1 MSKEDKLKNYVQNTY
16 GELHAPEDL
25 RRKVMNMDERN
36 VKKKEMSV
44 GRKLAMA
51 AAIAAVLFAG
61 SNGVAYAM
69 TGSTWVET
77 VVAKINLTGVWQE
90 VEMEGVVLED
100 GTVQYS
106 TTLNVQDED
115 SVEFVL
121 ISDAT
126 DADSLKIA
134 GVGAESSFPEVY
146 IVKDTSITVDNI
158 GVAKED
164 DKVYARVSP
173 MVVPCDSPLSSVDD
187 VFNAILVRGNALG
200 DAMFY
205 GKGAGKLP
213 TASAGVAD
221 IIDASQNDCRGIMW
235 ENVGDSFMETED
247 KAEYSWLV
255 RADADKK
262 AEAEKIFG
270 NVEIVELNGEIGF
283 VAKGFTPAQM
293 AEKAAFA
300 DKYIRILK

>member
-77 VVAKINLTGVWQE
+77 VVAKINLNGVWQE

-146 IVKDTSITVDNI
+146 IVKDTSISVDNI

-164 DKVYARVSP
+164 DKVYF
-173 MVVPCDSPLSSVDD
+173 VD
-187 VFNAILVRGNALG
+187 G
-200 DAMFY
+200 DI
-205 GKGAGKLP
+205 KI
-213 TASAGVAD
+213 D
-221 IIDASQNDCRGIMW
+221 I
-235 ENVGDSFMETED
+235 TED
-247 KAEYSWLV
+247 MTDGAASVSY
-255 RADADKK
+255 
-262 AEAEKIFG
+262 EK
-270 NVEIVELNGEIGF
+270 NGEIYQYEVKEEPG
-283 VAKGFTPAQM
+283 VPGCY
-293 AEKAAFA
+293 ELH
-300 DKYIRILK
+300 ISSEE